1 VQRRVPFAEAISMAL
16 SGAISHFGSISLLLG
31 IQTKL
36 TRGELPAE
44 LAMLLNTAD

>member
-1 VQRRVPFAEAISMAL
+1 MPFAEAISMAL
-16 SGAISHFGSISLLLG
+16 SGDISHFASVSLLLG

-44 LAMLLNTAD
+44 LTKLLNSAG